1 MNPISAFFVQNIVA
15 VFFFYGLAFFTMGLA
30 LALASRRTSEFRFAQ
45 AIRPLA
51 AFGIL
56 HGIHEWIE
64 MFQKIATLTSGY
76 TPTVPQEVARLAI
89 LVVSFLML
97 ILFGMWLLTSE
108 KTEPRRGYLAVL
120 GIAGLSVLGL
130 LVVTMFLKSPPS
142 EIVALSDTMARYSL
156 GIPGALLG
164 TWALMRQQRTFHEHG
179 MPQFGRDLVWC
190 ATALFLYGA
199 IGQLFVRQTLLVPST
214 IINSTLFLQWFGI
227 PVQLFRGVMAAI
239 LAFYMVRALN
249 AFDLESQRRLE
260 EANQAKLRAQEA
272 VIEAE
277 RRISR
282 EMERLNEELR
292 LTAHELSLLL
302 DLSNLLV
309 ASMSLQDRLHSA
321 LGKIVHSLSFP
332 DAGMILLVRREARSL
347 HPIRGTSHVRAV
359 TGFSVEEDSDEGRA
373 RYISALDLGERCAEE
388 RVAMCRHVDGTVI
401 EFTPEEAVEKQE
413 CRRYESPVTVISLPL
428 IARQQVIGSVVLAQA
443 KAKGGKHISFDEFK
457 LMVGIAQ
464 QLGLSIENA
473 ALYEQAQ
480 EREEMLAELL
490 HQAVEAQEAERQRI
504 ARELHDAT
512 GQSLTAIALGLRGV
526 ETMLTNDPSS
536 SAIEQIGELK
546 SFSTNAL
553 GELRR
558 IIADLRPS
566 QLDDLGL
573 VAALQWYTQDF
584 EKRYAIPADFIVE
597 GDRVRLP
604 AEYETVLFRITQEAL
619 TNIARHA
626 DASHAAVKLEITPA
640 GVCVI
645 IKDDGRGFDLEEM
658 LQGDGVGGWGLL
670 GIQERAL
677 LLGGRCD
684 INSAPG
690 RGTCI
695 QVSVPLP
702 APACTCRRGTRT
714 CGGAGVPTLPVG
726 TGR

>member
-1 MNPISAFFVQNIVA
+1 MNPISAFFVRNIVA
-15 VFFFYGLAFFTMGLA
+15 VFFFYGLAFFAMGLA

-97 ILFGMWLLTSE
+97 ILFGMWLLTPE

-120 GIAGLSVLGL
+120 GIAGLSALGL
-130 LVVTMFLKSPPS
+130 LVVTMFLKPSPG

-164 TWALMRQQRTFHEHG
+164 TWALMRQQRTFREHG

-199 IGQLFVRQTLLVPST
+199 IGQIFVRRTLLVPSV

-227 PVQLFRGVMAAI
+227 PVQLFRGVMATI

-282 EMERLNEELR
+282 EMERLNKELR

-309 ASMSLQDRLHSA
+309 ASMSLQDRLHGA
-321 LGKIVHSLSFP
+321 LEKTVHSLSFP
-332 DAGMILLVRREARSL
+332 DAGMILLVRREAGSL

-359 TGFSVEEDSDEGRA
+359 TGWDSDEGRA
-373 RYISALDLGERCAEE
+373 RYVSALELGERCAEE

-413 CRRYESPVTVISLPL
+413 CRRHESPVTVISLPL
-428 IARQQVIGSVVLAQA
+428 TARQQVIGSVVLAQT
-443 KAKGGKHISFDEFK
+443 KANGGKHISFDEFK

-480 EREEMLAELL
+480 EREETLAELL
-490 HQAVEAQEAERQRI
+490 RQAVEAQEAERQRI

-526 ETMLTNDPSS
+526 ETMLTSDPSS

-584 EKRYAIPADFIVE
+584 EKRYAIPADFMVE
-597 GDRVRLP
+597 GDRSRLP

-626 DASHAAVKLEITPA
+626 DASHAAVKLEITPER
-640 GVCVI
+640 VFVI

-658 LQGDGVGGWGLL
+658 LQGDGAGGWGLL

-695 QVSVPLP
+695 RVSVPLIAEVKDVEDTP
-702 APACTCRRGTRT
+702 V
-714 CGGAGVPTLPVG
+714 AG
-726 TGR
+726 